1 MNPEERTQPNPND
14 PARTVAPARRTTT
27 VVALVSGTVIGVLV
41 AGGITWAA
49 LHDGAGDAESSATTT
64 DVATAPAATP
74 AHAASPPASGTPAQ
88 RPRENCATHLG
99 EAQRD
104 NRRVLEHGA
113 LGAMVGAGTGAAG
126 GVIADGGDG
135 AGKGAGIGAV
145 VGAVAG
151 TLHGLTGENERVGAA
166 ERAYR
171 DCLARND

>member
-14 PARTVAPARRTTT
+14 PTRTGAPARRTTT
-27 VVALVSGTVIGVLV
+27 VVALVSGTVIGLLA

-49 LHDGAGDAESSATTT
+49 LYDGVEDKGPGDATADAAAAPPS
-64 DVATAPAATP
+64 APAP
-74 AHAASPPASGTPAQ
+74 AASPPAASTPPQ
-88 RPRENCATHLG
+88 PPRENCAVYL
-99 EAQRD
+99 ADARRD
-104 NRRVLEHGA
+104 NGRVLKNGA
-113 LGAMVGAGTGAAG
+113 VGAMVGAGTGAAG
-126 GVIADGGDG
+126 GAIADGGDG

-151 TLHGLTGENERVGAA
+151 TLHGLTGEKERVSAA